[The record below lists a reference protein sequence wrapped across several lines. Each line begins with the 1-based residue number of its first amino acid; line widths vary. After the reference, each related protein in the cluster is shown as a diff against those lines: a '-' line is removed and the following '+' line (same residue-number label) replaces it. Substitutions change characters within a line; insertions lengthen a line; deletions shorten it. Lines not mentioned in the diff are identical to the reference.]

1 MATTRYDDTM
11 VDTLDASSGT
21 DGEFT
26 EAEATGNR
34 VTGTA
39 RNVAS
44 TVSDTAANLA
54 PKINEA
60 FGTTAGAVREADR
73 MIGSSSDQGL
83 GMIGALSI
91 GSAIGLLVGGANRF
105 LVALSLVPALMVAK
119 AVVDRMDR
127 ANGRSAGQL

>member
-11 VDTLDASSGT
+11 VDTLDASSGI
-21 DGEFT
+21 DPELGQ
-26 EAEATGNR
+26 AEATGNR
-34 VTGTA
+34 VADTA
-39 RNVAS
+39 RNFAS
-44 TVSDTAANLA
+44 TVSDAAAGVA

-60 FGTTAGAVREADR
+60 VGTTAGAVREADR
-73 MIGSSSDQGL
+73 MIGTSSDQGL

-127 ANGRSAGQL
+127 ANERSAGQL